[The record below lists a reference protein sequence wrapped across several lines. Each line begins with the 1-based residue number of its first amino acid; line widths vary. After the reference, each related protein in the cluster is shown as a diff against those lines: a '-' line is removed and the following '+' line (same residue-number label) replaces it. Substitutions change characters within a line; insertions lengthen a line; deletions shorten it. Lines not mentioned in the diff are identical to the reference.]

1 MWGNSQIEVN
11 KVEAILHHTVPWY
24 GMRTKESKKKPGD
37 QEPEESRVGAEG
49 SRRKQESPWRQ
60 GVSKRDVVM
69 REGESLQKIPD
80 S

>member
-1 MWGNSQIEVN
+1 MV
-11 KVEAILHHTVPWY
+11 WY
-24 GMRTKESKKKPGD
+24 ENQGVKKKPGD
-37 QEPEESRVGAEG
+37 QEPEESGVGAEG

-69 REGESLQKIPD
+69 REGKSQKGHIPD